1 MEKGKVFVFYVPK
14 KGISLSHVLLISM
27 DIFSNLLGII
37 ADSSSI
43 DRGLIN
49 LLIHV
54 SHILRE
60 EYVVPIQLII
70 VGVNYLVVALEQ
82 FVLFFQMFCLG
93 LFFLE
98 LFVTPGYRGDR
109 LKKYKS
115 LWKKEQIFGILFF

>member
-14 KGISLSHVLLISM
+14 KGISLSHALLISM
-27 DIFSNLLGII
+27 DIFSNLPGII

-70 VGVNYLVVALEQ
+70 IGVNYLVVALEQ

-98 LFVTPGYRGDR
+98 FFVKPGHRGDR

-115 LWKKEQIFGILFF
+115 LWKKEQIFDILFF

>member
-14 KGISLSHVLLISM
+14 KGISLSHALLISM

-82 FVLFFQMFCLG
+82 SVLFFQMFCLG

-98 LFVTPGYRGDR
+98 LFVTP
-109 LKKYKS
+109 
-115 LWKKEQIFGILFF
+115 